1 MQLATIECP
10 LCGRKQDIDVGKAG
24 QTIACSLCSG
34 MMQLPAPDDLQGV
47 LPPPAPPPPPP
58 APPPV
63 QPPVYWGIRPP
74 VPLELMSI
82 DCSCGNRFQ
91 VPPGAA
97 GLRLPCPACGQLVT
111 IPVAAAAALAPAAA
125 AEPPISEPLPSGVLL
140 PPSVGEG
147 AEDPAHEMPLLPPTA
162 TSWTP
167 TTAAAYPEG
176 EARLDPRREAAA
188 KRARRRMVRNVVL
201 WTIGMI
207 ALLAT
212 IVYLSR

>member
-1 MQLATIECP
+1 
-10 LCGRKQDIDVGKAG
+10 
-24 QTIACSLCSG
+24 
-34 MMQLPAPDDLQGV
+34 
-47 LPPPAPPPPPP
+47 
-58 APPPV
+58 
-63 QPPVYWGIRPP
+63 
-74 VPLELMSI
+74 MSV

-97 GLRLPCPACGQLVT
+97 GLTLPCPACGQLVT

-140 PPSVGEG
+140 PPSVGEV
-147 AEDPAHEMPLLPPTA
+147 AEDPAHDMPLLPPTA

-167 TTAAAYPEG
+167 SAAAAFAGG
-176 EARLDPRREAAA
+176 EARLDPLREAAA
-188 KRARRRMVRNVVL
+188 RRARRRLFRNVVL

-212 IVYLSR
+212 VVYLSR